1 MSFRCRET
9 VIQLEFPNVSPFM
22 LLWDVGEAYRY
33 SLSYSLQGK
42 KKRRRRNTWKCGEQR
57 NVLVNKKL
65 RAPISTVW
73 SSGRGLLV

>member
-42 KKRRRRNTWKCGEQR
+42 KKEKKKKYLEMRGTEKCIG
-57 NVLVNKKL
+57 K
-65 RAPISTVW
+65 
-73 SSGRGLLV
+73 